1 VSDLLVLLGRPV
13 RHSLSPAMQNA
24 AFAASGL
31 DARYLALEVADF
43 DAGWEAVRRLAV
55 RGGNVTV
62 PWKEAAFRAVDSA
75 SERARRVRSVNTFWR
90 TPEGALA
97 GTETDG
103 PGFLRA
109 FEDAWNGPPA
119 GLRFLLL
126 GTGGAGRAVAHALAE
141 AGAAELHLWNRTR
154 QRAVALVE
162 ELRAAAPGTR
172 VDVLDR
178 LPGPAAG
185 AEVDVAVNAT
195 STGLDPASP
204 PPLDPSGLPGLR
216 LAMDLAYGT
225 RPTAFVAAAR
235 RAGIAAADGRGMLLH
250 QGALAFEAWF
260 SRPAPLGVMR
270 EALAAALG

>member
-1 VSDLLVLLGRPV
+1 
-13 RHSLSPAMQNA
+13 MQNA

-43 DAGWEAVRRLAV
+43 DAGWEAVRRLGV

-62 PWKEAAFRAVDSA
+62 PWKEAAFQAVDSA

-90 TPEGALA
+90 TAGGALA

-141 AGAAELHLWNRTR
+141 AGAAELHLWNRTPG
-154 QRAVALVE
+154 RAVRLAE
-162 ELRAAAPGTR
+162 EVRVAAPGTR
-172 VDVLDR
+172 VDARDR
-178 LPGPAAG
+178 RPGPPPG
-185 AEVDVAVNAT
+185 AEVDVVVNAT
-195 STGLDPASP
+195 STGLDPAAP
-204 PPLDPSGLPGLR
+204 PLLDPSGLPGLR
-216 LAMDLAYGT
+216 LAMDLAYGA

-235 RAGIAAADGRGMLLH
+235 RAGIAAVDGRGMLLH

-260 SRPAPLGVMR
+260 SRPAPLGTMR